1 MRLVVSLLLAVLLMP
16 ASLHAGSA
24 RETITSV
31 RADFIQEKHLPILA
45 RPLISKGLLAFCAP
59 DSLRWEYLEPV
70 HSIMLMHDGKVE
82 KFVERNGVLE
92 LDRQSGITSMQVIL
106 QDISNWLDGRFT
118 DNPAFTTSQ
127 PDPRTVVLT
136 PREDG
141 LRSMISQIE
150 LKLGNQPGVME
161 SVTIVEG
168 PKALTRLTFSGTVLN
183 QAIPAS
189 LFQK

>member
-1 MRLVVSLLLAVLLMP
+1 MRLVVSLLLAVLLVP

-24 RETITSV
+24 GTTITSV

-70 HSIMLMHDGKVE
+70 HSIMLMHNGKVE

-92 LDRQSGITSMQVIL
+92 LDRQSGMTSMQVIL